1 MFKTPKS
8 KEVVQ
13 VAKGFAAFE
22 VGKRVGRGVVGAITP
37 LVKPKDTN
45 QAQMIKGG
53 LAVVAIAAAAA
64 YTGKN
69 KDLVVS
75 ALVGVAAEQAGDVI
89 DAQAATM
96 ITKQADPKVPQK
108 FLQDAM
114 GLGCPCDDMPNDQM
128 PPASSWESYPRLASP
143 TIREI
148 QWSEVHDG
156 GSNTS
161 DYQGA

>member
-1 MFKTPKS
+1 M
-8 KEVVQ
+8 Q

-37 LVKPKDTN
+37 LVKPKDAN

-53 LAVVAIAAAAA
+53 LALVAIVAAAA

-69 KDLVVS
+69 KDLVVP

-89 DAQAATM
+89 DAQAAKM
-96 ITKQADPKVPQK
+96 ITKEANPAVPQK

-114 GLGCPCDDMPNDQM
+114 GLGCACGDLPHDQM
-128 PPASSWESYPRLASP
+128 PPNYNYDSFPMLGSP

-148 QWSEVHDG
+148 EWDRVWDG
-156 GSNTS
+156 VEQNEFT
-161 DYQGA
+161 GA